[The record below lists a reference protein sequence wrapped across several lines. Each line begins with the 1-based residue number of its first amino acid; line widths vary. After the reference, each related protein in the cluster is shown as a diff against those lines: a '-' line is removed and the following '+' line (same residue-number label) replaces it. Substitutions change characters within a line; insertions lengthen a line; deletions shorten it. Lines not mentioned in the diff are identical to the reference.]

1 MINDTRETVIEGGR
15 GYGYDGGGYGAMGI
29 ILFIVVLIVLF
40 AAFRRD
46 GFGGGEGHHGGG
58 HGGFGPGWGGFGGC
72 FPAASTPMTTMEL
85 AKINRDQAVDTG
97 AIIHALDV
105 QTCDIQKGQA
115 NIIQNQQQIAA
126 AQERT
131 FFTEKLADMREKF
144 LCAEA
149 KALQQE
155 SLWQNKFL
163 QQETVNAMGQQFCN
177 VNREL
182 DSIKCD
188 MLRRPPA
195 FPLTCSP
202 CSVPSGFPFAGGERF
217 ERFERGGCNCEGR

>member
-1 MINDTRETVIEGGR
+1 MINDVRETVIEGGHG
-15 GYGYDGGGYGAMGI
+15 GYGGGYMGGI
-29 ILFIVVLIVLF
+29 VLLIVVLIVLF

-46 GFGGGEGHHGGG
+46 GLGGHDGG
-58 HGGFGPGWGGFGGC
+58 HGWGGIGSC
-72 FPAASTPMTTMEL
+72 FPAASTPVTTMEM

-105 QTCDIQKGQA
+105 QTCDIIKGQGE
-115 NIIQNQQQIAA
+115 IIQNQQQIAA

-131 FFTEKLADMREKF
+131 FFTEKLADMREQK

-155 SLWQNKFL
+155 SLWQSKFL
-163 QQETVNAMGQQFCN
+163 QQEALNAMGQQFCN

-182 DSIKCD
+182 DSIKCE
-188 MLRRPPA
+188 MLKRPPA

-202 CSVPSGFPFAGGERF
+202 CSMPTNPFPFFGPGREVR
-217 ERFERGGCNCEGR
+217 EGGCCA

>member
-1 MINDTRETVIEGGR
+1 MINDVRETVIEGGGH
-15 GYGYDGGGYGAMGI
+15 GYGGGYMGGI
-29 ILFIVVLIVLF
+29 VLLIVVLIVLF

-46 GFGGGEGHHGGG
+46 GLGGHEGH
-58 HGGFGPGWGGFGGC
+58 HGGFGPGWGGIGSC
-72 FPAASTPMTTMEL
+72 FPAATTPVTTMEM

-115 NIIQNQQQIAA
+115 EIIQNQQQIAA

-155 SLWQNKFL
+155 SLWQSKFL

-182 DSIKCD
+182 DSIKCE
-188 MLRRPPA
+188 MLKRPPA

-202 CSVPSGFPFAGGERF
+202 CSMPTNPFPFFGNGLREARE
-217 ERFERGGCNCEGR
+217 GGCCA

>member
-1 MINDTRETVIEGGR
+1 MINDVRETVIEGGR
-15 GYGYDGGGYGAMGI
+15 GYGGYDGGGYGAMGI
-29 ILFIVVLIVLF
+29 VLFIVVLVVLF

-46 GFGGGEGHHGGG
+46 GFGGGHDGHHGGYSGWG
-58 HGGFGPGWGGFGGC
+58 HGGWGGVGSC

-85 AKINRDQAVDTG
+85 AKIHHDQAVDTG

-105 QTCDIQKGQA
+105 QTCDIEKGQA
-115 NIIQNQQQIAA
+115 AIIQNQQQIAA

-155 SLWQNKFL
+155 TLWQNKFL
-163 QQETVNAMGQQFCN
+163 QQETINAMGQQFCAT
-177 VNREL
+177 NREL
-182 DSIKCD
+182 DSIRCE
-188 MLRRPPA
+188 MLKRPPA

-202 CSVPSGFPFAGGERF
+202 CSMPTGFPFAGGF